1 MVLAAELLASTSFVT
16 KEDRVATRLAVNLE
30 NTKQQAPSTV
40 LIVDATQAE
49 EGLAAIRRSVAE
61 ATTYEHKWV
70 DSGLPELS
78 SWLTL
83 SSASQS
89 NDSVPRPLRTLISS
103 ILSHATHNLSSE
115 ETLEAR
121 SNQARSLSVASQAQL
136 ETSIE
141 EFSRN
146 AHQELQ
152 SGLASAWGSRNW
164 RKLAW
169 YKLFWRVDDVGLII
183 TDLVTNAWLPRTER
197 AVYELSGRLSQA
209 GISPMDNLAPPSS
222 PGSIATSTIKPARVA
237 EPTPVLQAQA
247 NLATD
252 PPVEPVIVNTTGLAE
267 LRLSP
272 IPQPTPLSS
281 SISRIRAQQI
291 ERAIL
296 GLTSTAQQIV
306 LKTLSLSGLSAGLSA
321 LTYVSLGFGS
331 MYEAGTIVALGT
343 AYALWRM
350 QGDWHRATKAL
361 EDDLLDEGR
370 NVIQKIVGRM
380 LQLVESGSRVVED
393 PVEVQ
398 ARQEAEQAV
407 AKARDELSKLEE

>member
-1 MVLAAELLASTSFVT
+1 
-16 KEDRVATRLAVNLE
+16 
-30 NTKQQAPSTV
+30 
-40 LIVDATQAE
+40 
-49 EGLAAIRRSVAE
+49 
-61 ATTYEHKWV
+61 
-70 DSGLPELS
+70 
-78 SWLTL
+78 
-83 SSASQS
+83 
-89 NDSVPRPLRTLISS
+89 
-103 ILSHATHNLSSE
+103 
-115 ETLEAR
+115 
-121 SNQARSLSVASQAQL
+121 
-136 ETSIE
+136 
-141 EFSRN
+141 
-146 AHQELQ
+146 
-152 SGLASAWGSRNW
+152 
-164 RKLAW
+164 
-169 YKLFWRVDDVGLII
+169 
-183 TDLVTNAWLPRTER
+183 
-197 AVYELSGRLSQA
+197 
-209 GISPMDNLAPPSS
+209 
-222 PGSIATSTIKPARVA
+222 
-237 EPTPVLQAQA
+237 
-247 NLATD
+247 
-252 PPVEPVIVNTTGLAE
+252 VEPVIVNTTGLAE